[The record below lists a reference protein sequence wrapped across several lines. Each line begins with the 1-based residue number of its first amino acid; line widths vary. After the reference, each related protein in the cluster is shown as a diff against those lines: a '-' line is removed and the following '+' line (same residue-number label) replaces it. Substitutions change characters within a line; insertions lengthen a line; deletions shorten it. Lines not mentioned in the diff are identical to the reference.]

1 MEIDEVM
8 WAPGIRWVFRGYA
21 IAAGLTGLLLGGWG
35 MIWLGSDLP
44 GLPFYRASL
53 IRVAGAV
60 LVAMACLALAM
71 DRVEDPEARRRGMLW
86 FGIAHSVLFVTV
98 LSQQEAIWN
107 SKLGDSAAALLG
119 IAAFAFLFMWSGA
132 DIGKPPNPNEQVLSL
147 FGTPPGGGENLR
159 HRYQRQIRE
168 AALQEERHRLARDLH
183 DSVKQQIFA
192 IQTAAAT
199 AQTRFETDR
208 AGTQAALEQVR
219 ASAREAMAEM
229 EAMLDQLRAAPLGT
243 TGLVEAIKKQ
253 AEALGFRTGAKV
265 DVELGTLPEGL
276 ALEPG
281 AQEAL
286 FRVAQ
291 EALANIGRHA
301 RASHVRVVL
310 WSEPEWLKLAIDDD
324 GRGFDVAQPAR
335 GMGLSNMRARTGEF
349 GGTFEMTS
357 SPGGG
362 TRVVAALPVLPT
374 YRIAD
379 YNRRLLMYSGVA
391 LGHFVVA
398 LFRHDLT
405 FAFLGLMW
413 CVYCGRV
420 AVGRSAAKRRLEVVR

>member
-8 WAPGIRWVFRGYA
+8 WAPGIRWVFRVYA
-21 IAAGLTGLLLGGWG
+21 IVAGAMGAAVGAWG
-35 MIWLGSDLP
+35 MMWLGSDLP
-44 GLPFYRASL
+44 GMPYYKASL

-60 LVAMACLALAM
+60 LVAMACFALAM
-71 DRVEDPEARRRGMLW
+71 DRVEDPDARRRGMLW
-86 FGIAHSVLFVTV
+86 FGIGHAVLFLVV
-98 LSQQEAIWN
+98 LTQQETVWN
-107 SKLGDSAAALLG
+107 SRLGDAVAAG
-119 IAAFAFLFMWSGA
+119 VGVTAFAFLFIWSGA
-132 DIGKPPNPNEQVLSL
+132 DLGKERSPNEQFVSL
-147 FGTPPGGGENLR
+147 FGTAAGGRENLR
-159 HRYQRQIRE
+159 NRYQRQIRE

-199 AQTRFETDR
+199 AQARFDSDRSGTR
-208 AGTQAALEQVR
+208 AALDQVR

-243 TGLVEAIKKQ
+243 TGLVEALKKQ
-253 AEALGFRTGAKV
+253 CEALGFRTGAKV
-265 DVELGTLPEGL
+265 DVELGALADGI

-291 EALANIGRHA
+291 EALANIGKHA

-310 WSEPEWLKLAIDDD
+310 WAEPEWLKLSIEDD
-324 GRGFDVAQPAR
+324 GSGFDLAQPAR
-335 GMGLSNMRARTGEF
+335 GMGLSNMRARAEEF
-349 GGTFEMTS
+349 GGTFDIAS
-357 SPGGG
+357 SESG
-362 TRVVAALPVLPT
+362 TRVVAAVPVQPT
-374 YRIAD
+374 YRLAD
-379 YNRRLLMYSGVA
+379 YNRRLLMYAGLA
-391 LGHFVVA
+391 LAHFVVA

-405 FAFLGLMW
+405 FGLLGLMW
-413 CVYCGRV
+413 CVYGARV